1 MRYLLS
7 ILLFISG
14 YSLSYSKT
22 IMQIELSG
30 NAEGLIQ
37 IELLENIAPDH
48 VHQIIKLV
56 NKKKYDGVAFHRVIE
71 GFMAQTGD
79 VQFGNV
85 LTGYSSGM
93 VGRGGSDLDNIE
105 AEFSNIPFD
114 RGIVGMARAQDPNSA
129 NSQFFIMFQDGH
141 FLNENYTVFGKVLSG
156 MDIVDKIKSKG
167 INLVINTPMG
177 AKSRFEEEEIGKS
190 CIKYGVVVT
199 TTLSAANAVVRA
211 IRVSEKDKKVQSIQN
226 YHV

>member
-30 NAEGLIQ
+30 SAEGLIQ

-93 VGRGGSDLDNIE
+93 VGRGGSDFDNIK

-114 RGIVGMARAQDPNSA
+114 RGIVGMARAQDPDSA

-141 FLNENYTVFGKVLSG
+141 FLNGNYTVFGKVILG
-156 MDIVDKIKSKG
+156 MDIVDKIKEGDPNKNG
-167 INLVINTPMG
+167 MIQKDPDFMNKVIILEN
-177 AKSRFEEEEIGKS
+177 
-190 CIKYGVVVT
+190 
-199 TTLSAANAVVRA
+199 
-211 IRVSEKDKKVQSIQN
+211 
-226 YHV
+226 